1 MTHPVSV
8 LRSFQRLLS
17 GIYDVPVEEDIAA
30 FVVTER
36 HRLPREHRDTRTQE
50 QVLVARDAEGVGVSV
65 YLDPA
70 MLDRLGSADPF
81 DALNGDNLADCWTA
95 LEGVS
100 HFLYLAWH
108 SAHARPVTL
117 FELELQ
123 AEIDKYVSSLWLL
136 KRQHPKRFPVE
147 LHHLLFERSRID
159 AALAKERIGMYHRAN
174 RYAARFCRALARRF
188 DSSLASVRLE
198 TLAELRRF
206 YRLDHQRKSRHIE
219 RQPAEFA

>member
-8 LRSFQRLLS
+8 LRSFQRLLA
-17 GIYDVPVEEDIAA
+17 GIYDVPVDEDIAR

-36 HRLPREHRDTRTQE
+36 AQLPPEHRHTHTLE
-50 QVLVARDAEGVGVSV
+50 QVLVASDGDATGVSV
-65 YLDPA
+65 YLDPQLLA
-70 MLDRLGSADPF
+70 RLADADPF
-81 DALNGDNLADCWTA
+81 DALNGDNLADYWTA

-100 HFLYLAWH
+100 HFLYIAWNA
-108 SAHARPVTL
+108 AHARPVTL

-147 LHHLLFERSRID
+147 LHHLLFERSRVD
-159 AALAKERIGMYHRAN
+159 PALAKERVGLYRRAN
-174 RYAARFCRALARRF
+174 RYASRFCRALARRF
-188 DSSLASVRLE
+188 DSSLASVRLD

-206 YRLDHQRKSRHIE
+206 YRLDHQRKARHIE
-219 RQPAEFA
+219 RQPAEYA

>member
-8 LRSFQRLLS
+8 LRSFQRLLA
-17 GIYDVPVEEDIAA
+17 GIYDVPVEEDIAR

-36 HRLPREHRDTRTQE
+36 AQLPMEHRHTRTLE
-50 QVLVARDAEGVGVSV
+50 QVLVASDGDATSVSV
-65 YLDPA
+65 YLDA
-70 MLDRLGSADPF
+70 QLLARLADADPF
-81 DALNGDNLADCWTA
+81 DALTGDNLADYWTA

-100 HFLYLAWH
+100 HFLYIAWNA
-108 SAHARPVTL
+108 SHARPVTL

-159 AALAKERIGMYHRAN
+159 AALAQERISLYQRAD
-174 RYAARFCRALARRF
+174 RYAERFCRALARRF
-188 DSSLASVRLE
+188 ASSLASVRRD

-206 YRLDHQRKSRHIE
+206 YRLDHERKARHIE
-219 RQPAEFA
+219 RQPAETA